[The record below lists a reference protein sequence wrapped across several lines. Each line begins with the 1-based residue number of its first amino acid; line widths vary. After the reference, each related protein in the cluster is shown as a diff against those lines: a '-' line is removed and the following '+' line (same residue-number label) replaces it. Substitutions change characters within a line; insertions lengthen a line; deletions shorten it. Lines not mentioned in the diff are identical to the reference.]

1 MGISGWWR
9 LSVHHDQGRLVRRS
23 NARAAVRPPQDRLFS
38 DVSRRRLLGSPYPT
52 YPCVCP
58 RDGRHTIRLV
68 TMTERPQHLTLVF
81 DGR

>member
-23 NARAAVRPPQDRLFS
+23 NRELRYVPRKIGYSPTCLEGVF
-38 DVSRRRLLGSPYPT
+38 GSPYPT